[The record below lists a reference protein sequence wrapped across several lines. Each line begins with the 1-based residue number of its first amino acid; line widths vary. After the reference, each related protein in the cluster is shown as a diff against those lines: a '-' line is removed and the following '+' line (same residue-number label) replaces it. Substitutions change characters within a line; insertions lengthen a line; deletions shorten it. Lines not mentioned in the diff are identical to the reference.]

1 MIKVLWITNIMFPEA
16 VSLLTGQGELK
27 ASGGWLLGAANALL
41 RSDEVQLTVAS
52 VSPLVQELTFV
63 KGEKIN
69 YYALPMGKGN
79 TRINYDYEPLWKQ
92 VKQEVKPDV
101 VHIHGTEFS
110 HGYAYVRACGVDNV
124 VVSIQ
129 GLVSAYYYYYYYDI
143 SSLSVM
149 KNITL
154 RDLRSETIFHG
165 QKDFRIRG
173 EYEKALLKEVHH
185 IIGRTSWDRSRTWA
199 INPNAEYHFCNETLR
214 DEFYD
219 GSKWNYNK
227 CVPHSIFI
235 SQGSYPIKGLH
246 QVLKAMPLILRHYPD
261 TMIRVAGTDITQERP
276 VFGRLGITGLLGYGK
291 VIKGIIYKYDLSK
304 HLTFTGGLDAEQM
317 KNEYLKSNVF
327 ICPSS
332 IENSPNSL
340 GEAQI
345 LGVPHLCSYI
355 GGAMDMMKGNEE
367 CLYRFEE
374 TECLA
379 YKVCSIF
386 ASGAK
391 QVDMSQEALK
401 RHDPEIN
408 RKQLL
413 SIYANIVSV

>member
-16 VSLLTGQGELK
+16 ISLLSGNGELK
-27 ASGGWLLGAANALL
+27 ASGGWMLGAANALL

-52 VSPLVQELTFV
+52 VTPLVQKLTFV
-63 KGEKIN
+63 KGEIIN
-69 YYALPMGKGN
+69 YYALPLGKGN
-79 TRINYDYEPLWKQ
+79 TRINHDYEPLWKQ

-110 HGYAYVRACGVDNV
+110 HGYAYVRACGADNV

-129 GLVSAYYYYYYYDI
+129 GLVSAYYYYYYGI
-143 SSLSVM
+143 SSLSVL

-165 QKDFRIRG
+165 QNDFRIRG
-173 EYEKALLKEVHH
+173 EYEKALIKEVHH

-199 INPNAEYHFCNETLR
+199 INPDAEYHFCNETLR

-219 GSKWNYNK
+219 GSKWNYEK
-227 CVPHSIFI
+227 CIPHSIFI

-291 VIKGIIYKYDLSK
+291 VVKGIIDKYDLSK
-304 HLTFTGGLDAEQM
+304 HLVFTGGLDAKQM

-345 LGVPHLCSYI
+345 LGVPHLCSYV
-355 GGAMDMMKGNEE
+355 GGAMDMMKGNEG

-391 QVDMSQEALK
+391 QVDMSQEALN
-401 RHDPEIN
+401 RHDPIIN
-408 RKQLL
+408 QRQIL
-413 SIYANIVSV
+413 SIYKNIVKA